1 MATMLEPQVETVD
14 TPVRADL
21 LLASRPF
28 TPAEYLQMSAVGILG
43 AEERLE
49 LLEGMIVHMMV
60 RLPEHDHSVL
70 SADEAL
76 RRICSSDFYVR
87 SQMAIALADS
97 HPEPDCAVVR
107 GPRSNHIHQFPKS
120 GEIELVIEV
129 SDSTLR
135 ADRKLKARIYA
146 RAGIPVYW
154 IVNLVERQV
163 EVLSEPTGDAAEP
176 AYAKTT
182 TFKPGDKVPFALA
195 GVVMGEV
202 AVADLLP

>member
-1 MATMLEPQVETVD
+1 MLEPAVAPVESAAL
-14 TPVRADL
+14 ADVQ
-21 LLASRPF
+21 LAPRLF
-28 TPAEYLQMSAVGILG
+28 TPAEYLQLASAGVLG
-43 AEERLE
+43 ADERLE
-49 LLEGMIVHMMV
+49 LLEGVIFHMMV

-70 SADEAL
+70 SVDEAL
-76 RRICSSDFYVR
+76 RRLCTNDYYVR

-107 GPRSNHIHQFPKS
+107 GPRSNHIHQFPAS
-120 GEIELVIEV
+120 GEIVLVIEV

-154 IVNLVERQV
+154 IVNLVDRQI
-163 EVLSEPTGDAAEP
+163 EILSEPTGDAAEP
-176 AYAKTT
+176 AYAKATI
-182 TFKPGDKVPFALA
+182 FKPGEKVPFSLA
-195 GVVMGEV
+195 GAVVGEI